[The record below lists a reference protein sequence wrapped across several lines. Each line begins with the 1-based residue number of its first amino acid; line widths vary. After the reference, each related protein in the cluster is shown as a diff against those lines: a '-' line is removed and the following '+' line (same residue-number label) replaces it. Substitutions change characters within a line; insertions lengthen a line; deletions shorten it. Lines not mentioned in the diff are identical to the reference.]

1 MTSRVEH
8 TDVGAY
14 ALGIL
19 EEPDRT
25 AFSDHLATCRSC
37 TAELQELS
45 GVAGALAGIGPLR
58 DERDDAG
65 TRTGDQGPAE
75 VVNLLRRRKAA
86 DRRARRGTFVIG
98 AAAAV
103 TLVAGG
109 IAVGTS
115 ISGENGSGSVPV
127 GHSAHGPAE
136 EAYRAGTP
144 LAGAGATG
152 VTGGL
157 VLETKGWGT
166 HAALELRGVKGPLEC
181 ELVAVS
187 RTGERR
193 VVTGWAVPERGYGV
207 PGSPEPLYVHGGV
220 AWERAGIDRFEVRTN
235 GGDTLLTVAV

>member
-1 MTSRVEH
+1 MTSRVDH

-19 EEPDRT
+19 GEADRT
-25 AFSDHLATCRSC
+25 AFSDHLSTCPSC
-37 TAELQELS
+37 TAELRELS
-45 GVAGALAGIGPLR
+45 GTADALAGLGPLR
-58 DERDDAG
+58 DGDDVAG
-65 TRTGDQGPAE
+65 TGEGNPDE
-75 VVNLLRRRKAA
+75 VVDLLRRRKAA

-109 IAVGTS
+109 IAAGTA
-115 ISGENGSGSVPV
+115 ISGESGSVPV

-136 EAYRAGTP
+136 DAYRAGTP
-144 LAGAGATG
+144 LAGKGASG

-166 HAALELRGVKGPLEC
+166 HAVLELRGVRGPLEC
-181 ELVAVS
+181 ELIAVS
-187 RTGERR
+187 PTGERR

-220 AWERAGIDRFEVRTN
+220 AWGPAGIDRFEVRT
-235 GGDTLLTVAV
+235 GGGSTLLTVTV

>member
-1 MTSRVEH
+1 MTSQVEH

-25 AFSDHLATCRSC
+25 AFAAHLATCPSC

-45 GVAGALAGIGPLR
+45 GVAGALAGLAPL
-58 DERDDAG
+58 DDDRDDAG
-65 TRTGDQGPAE
+65 TVDRGPAE
-75 VVNLLRRRKAA
+75 VVSLLRRRKAA
-86 DRRARRGTFVIG
+86 DRRSRRGTFVIG

-109 IAVGTS
+109 IAAGTA
-115 ISGENGSGSVPV
+115 ISDKSGSGSVPV
-127 GHSAHGPAE
+127 GHSAAHGPAE

-144 LAGAGATG
+144 FTGTGAPG

-187 RTGERR
+187 PAGERR

-220 AWERAGIDRFEVRTN
+220 AWEPAGIDRFEVRTS
-235 GGDTLLTVAV
+235 GGDTLLTVMV

>member
-19 EEPDRT
+19 GEPDRT
-25 AFSDHLATCRSC
+25 AFSDHLATCPSC
-37 TAELQELS
+37 TAELRELS
-45 GVAGALAGIGPLR
+45 GVADALAGIGPLR
-58 DERDDAG
+58 DDVAG
-65 TRTGDQGPAE
+65 AGEGNPTE
-75 VVNLLRRRKAA
+75 VVNLLRRRRTA

-109 IAVGTS
+109 IAAGTA
-115 ISGENGSGSVPV
+115 ISGEGGSVPV

-136 EAYRAGTP
+136 EAYRTGTP
-144 LAGAGATG
+144 LAGKGASG

-157 VLETKGWGT
+157 VLEAKGWGT
-166 HAALELRGVKGPLEC
+166 HAVLELKGVKGPLEC

-187 RTGERR
+187 PTGERR

-220 AWERAGIDRFEVRTN
+220 AWGPAGIDHFEVRTN

>member
-19 EEPDRT
+19 GEPDRT
-25 AFSDHLATCRSC
+25 AFSDHLATCPSC
-37 TAELQELS
+37 TAELRELS
-45 GVAGALAGIGPLR
+45 GVADALAGIGPLR
-58 DERDDAG
+58 DDAAG
-65 TRTGDQGPAE
+65 AGEGNPAE
-75 VVNLLRRRKAA
+75 VVNLLRRRRTA

-109 IAVGTS
+109 IAAGTA
-115 ISGENGSGSVPV
+115 ISGESGNVPV

-136 EAYRAGTP
+136 EAYRTGTP
-144 LAGAGATG
+144 LAGKGASG

-166 HAALELRGVKGPLEC
+166 HAVLELKGVKGPLEC

-187 RTGERR
+187 PTGERR

-220 AWERAGIDRFEVRTN
+220 AWGPAGIDHFEVRTN

>member
-19 EEPDRT
+19 GEPDRT
-25 AFSDHLATCRSC
+25 AFSDHLATCPSC
-37 TAELQELS
+37 TAELRELS
-45 GVAGALAGIGPLR
+45 GVADALAGIGPLG
-58 DERDDAG
+58 DDVAG
-65 TRTGDQGPAE
+65 AGEGNPAE
-75 VVNLLRRRKAA
+75 VVDLLRRRRTA

-109 IAVGTS
+109 IAAGTA
-115 ISGENGSGSVPV
+115 ISGEGGSVPV

-136 EAYRAGTP
+136 EAYRTGTP
-144 LAGAGATG
+144 LAGKGASG

-166 HAALELRGVKGPLEC
+166 HAVLELRGVKGPLEC

-187 RTGERR
+187 PTGERR

-220 AWERAGIDRFEVRTN
+220 AWGPAGIDHFEVRTN